1 MSSIK
6 SSCMADCGYEAKLF
20 VKVTSPTIRVTERVL
35 VQWTFVMSCGL
46 QNVLVTRLSSY
57 LFWRFAG
64 PYMQVGNSH
73 KN

>member
-6 SSCMADCGYEAKLF
+6 SSCMADCDYEAKLF
-20 VKVTSPTIRVTERVL
+20 VKVTSPTTRVTERVL

-46 QNVLVTRLSSY
+46 QNALVTRLNS
-57 LFWRFAG
+57 WRFGG